1 MLGQTFLDRESS
13 STGASQGRLSLVLSL
28 HVVRHTVVALEA
40 AHALVALVIYMLVP
54 HVLRQVVV

>member
-1 MLGQTFLDRESS
+1 MLSF
-13 STGASQGRLSLVLSL
+13 
-28 HVVRHTVVALEA
+28 HVVRHPVVALEA